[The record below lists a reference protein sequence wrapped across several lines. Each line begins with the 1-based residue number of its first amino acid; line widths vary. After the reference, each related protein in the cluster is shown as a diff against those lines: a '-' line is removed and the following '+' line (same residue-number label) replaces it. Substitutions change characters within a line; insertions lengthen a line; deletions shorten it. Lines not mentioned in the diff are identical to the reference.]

1 MPSRRSPKTGDVA
14 GPLRFGP
21 LALLF
26 VATVTAAVA
35 GIANAP
41 SAVSIARRPAS
52 TAATPPTGPAKA
64 PAAVWSRLVD
74 GLNLDPAV
82 VSCPSTTLCV
92 FTGGTPA
99 PTGGF
104 EQGVSV
110 STGPF
115 VPGARVTGRLT
126 ALPGLNVQ
134 SYVSCPSTV
143 LCVLSTAASLYATT
157 SPVTGPWVRQLSAS
171 SGDNFAAVSCVSVS
185 FCAVVTQGGDVLTS
199 TDPAG
204 GAGAWARTPVAQG
217 SASLLAISC
226 PTAQLCVVGG
236 EYKDGLSGWIGAS
249 TNPGGGSSAWSGAVL
264 VHPVFAQGP
273 AQYAVTSVSCPTT
286 AFCMTDAG
294 ELLVSVDPTG
304 GPAMWR
310 PVSVADQVRR
320 VAHCGASGSC
330 VVSGVGT
337 VQSIPG
343 APGPGLA
350 SVPQFAVSCVTVSF
364 CVSVDPTRN
373 YQIEVGGI
381 AASSVR

>member
-1 MPSRRSPKTGDVA
+1 M
-14 GPLRFGP
+14 RFGP
-21 LALLF
+21 LALLLVVT
-26 VATVTAAVA
+26 VAAAVV

-41 SAVSIARRPAS
+41 SAESIAHHPAS
-52 TAATPPTGPAKA
+52 TATTTPTGPAKA
-64 PAAVWSRLVD
+64 PAVAWSRLVD

-115 VPGARVTGRLT
+115 VSGARVTGRLT

-134 SYVSCPSTV
+134 SYVSCPTTA
-143 LCVLSTAASLYATT
+143 LCVLSTAAALYATT
-157 SPVTGPWVRQLSAS
+157 SPVTGPWVRQLSAPT
-171 SGDNFAAVSCVSVS
+171 GDNFAAVSCASTS
-185 FCAVVTQGGDVLTS
+185 FCAVVTEGGDVLTS
-199 TDPAG
+199 TDPMG
-204 GAGAWARTPVAQG
+204 GPAAWARTPVAEG

-226 PTAQLCVVGG
+226 PTPQLCVVGG

-249 TNPGGGSSAWSGAVL
+249 TSPRGGSSSWSGAVL
-264 VHPVFAQGP
+264 PHPAFAQGP
-273 AQYAVTSVSCPTT
+273 AQYAVTSISCPTT

-294 ELLVSVDPTG
+294 ELRVSVDPSFSH
-304 GPAMWR
+304 AEWR

-330 VVSGVGT
+330 VVSGVGI
-337 VQSIPG
+337 VQSMAG
-343 APGPGLA
+343 APGSGLA
-350 SVPQFAVSCVTVSF
+350 SVPQYAVSCVTVSF
-364 CVSVDPTRN
+364 CVSVDSTTN
-373 YQIEVGGI
+373 YEIEVGGTT
-381 AASSVR
+381 ASSVR